1 MSAPDAVPGTAGLI
15 SVVTPCYNGERFI
28 ARAVQ
33 CVLVQSHADVEH
45 IVVDDGSTDASGD
58 ILAGIKDPRLVVIR
72 QPNRGVSAAR
82 NRGIAA
88 ARGKFIAFLDADDTW
103 DGALLEKLLDGL
115 TRQPDAVLAYCG
127 WQNVGLPGGQGEPY
141 IPPIYDGPDK
151 AMELLT
157 SCRWPIH
164 AALTY
169 TDAIRA
175 ADGFNTGY
183 RNSEDFALWLR
194 VAIDRPIVRIPEVL
208 AFYHFHGGTQASGNR
223 LNSALQHWQAQRDFL
238 AERQDIARC
247 LGARRV
253 RQATHGELLHQGM
266 VAYWQRDLPTARAIF
281 RKIMRQGYGALPLWR
296 YMLPAL
302 LPLSVHRA
310 LIGVAARQP

>member
-1 MSAPDAVPGTAGLI
+1 LIPPDPIAGTVGLI
-15 SVVTPCYNGERFI
+15 SVVTPCYNGGRFLD
-28 ARAVQ
+28 RAVQ
-33 CVLVQSHADVEH
+33 CVLAQSHADVEH
-45 IVVDDGSTDASGD
+45 IVVDDGSTDDSAD
-58 ILAGIKDPRLVVIR
+58 ILAAVKDPRLVVIR
-72 QPNRGVSAAR
+72 QPNSGVSAAR

-103 DGALLEKLLDGL
+103 HATLLKKLLDGL
-115 TRQPDAVLAYCG
+115 TRQPNTVLAYCG
-127 WQNVGLPGGQGEPY
+127 WQNVGLPGGQGKPY
-141 IPPIYDGPDK
+141 IPPIYEGPDK

-175 ADGFNTGY
+175 SGGFNVGY

-194 VAIDRPIVRIPEVL
+194 LAIDRPIVRIPEVL
-208 AFYHFHGGTQASGNR
+208 AFYHFHGGSQASGNR

-238 AERQDIARC
+238 AERPDIARR

-253 RQATHGELLHQGM
+253 RLATHGELLHEGM
-266 VAYWQRDLPTARAIF
+266 AAYWQRDLPTARAIF
-281 RKIMRQGYGALPLWR
+281 RKVMRQGYGALPLWR

-302 LPLSVHRA
+302 LPLAVQRA
-310 LIGVAARQP
+310 LIGVAVRQP

>member
-15 SVVTPCYNGERFI
+15 SVVTPCYNGARFI

-72 QPNRGVSAAR
+72 QPNRGVSVAR

-103 DGALLEKLLDGL
+103 DATLLEKLLDGL

-141 IPPIYDGPDK
+141 IPPIYAGPDK

-164 AALTY
+164 AALTHA
-169 TDAIRA
+169 DAIRA
-175 ADGFNTGY
+175 AGGFNTGY

-194 VAIDRPIVRIPEVL
+194 VAIDRPIMRIPEVL
-208 AFYHFHGGTQASGNR
+208 AFYHFHGGTQASNNR
-223 LNSALQHWQAQRDFL
+223 LNSALQHWQVQRDFL
-238 AERQDIARC
+238 AERHDIARR

-253 RQATHGELLHQGM
+253 RQATHGELLQEGM
-266 VAYWQRDLPTARAIF
+266 VAYWQRDLRTSRAIF
-281 RKIMRQGYGALPLWR
+281 RKVMRQGYGALPLWR

-302 LPLSVHRA
+302 LPLTVHRA
-310 LIGVAARQP
+310 LIGVVAHQP